1 MIPNPVPA
9 LHIPRDES
17 SWRPAILEAAV
28 DGDSGS
34 AMWTP
39 IGFNNIYGETSVRS
53 ETPPFQPRPLRTDE
67 LLSEAPLD
75 TDFDS
80 YRSSFP
86 ATPRTRSLPMFD
98 QILRAPPPR
107 PNFHPVHATKFVRR
121 LVLAKMAPIVDIYL
135 RQTYSLTIKAM
146 QNISKIADFD
156 PQRLGE
162 KPWQDEW
169 RSEFFNRLWE
179 LRGNIELLGFDMES
193 TIRLFQDLADGT
205 SWPEMLNLDMADG
218 GRWRDER
225 RWKHRQIRDQ
235 DLDDLEEWKR
245 LEATRK
251 YAAGFIERTT
261 NSYLQAATA
270 EGAKFANLQAK
281 RYVRDHAYLLWF
293 SDSNGT
299 LMIPRSSKKIT
310 L

>member
-1 MIPNPVPA
+1 
-9 LHIPRDES
+9 
-17 SWRPAILEAAV
+17 
-28 DGDSGS
+28 
-34 AMWTP
+34 
-39 IGFNNIYGETSVRS
+39 
-53 ETPPFQPRPLRTDE
+53 
-67 LLSEAPLD
+67 
-75 TDFDS
+75 
-80 YRSSFP
+80 
-86 ATPRTRSLPMFD
+86 MFD

-107 PNFHPVHATKFVRR
+107 PNFHPVHATKFARR

-193 TIRLFQDLADGT
+193 TIRLFQGLADGT

-281 RYVRDHAYLLWF
+281 SALPGYSGAQGSTRFWLFWVVSVPIAIVLAATLLYKDIRTYINEHMHRKKRNQSYKEPESQSYRVPTNLSLIDYMF
-293 SDSNGT
+293 SRRRNG
-299 LMIPRSSKKIT
+299 
-310 L
+310 